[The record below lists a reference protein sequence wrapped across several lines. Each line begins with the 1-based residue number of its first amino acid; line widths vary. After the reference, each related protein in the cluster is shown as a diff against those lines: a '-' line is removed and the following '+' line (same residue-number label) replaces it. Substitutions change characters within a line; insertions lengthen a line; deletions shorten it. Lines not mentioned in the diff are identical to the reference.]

1 MFTLAAALA
10 LAAQEPEVP
19 PRELAED
26 PPVTDLCAMP
36 GEDAAA
42 ARAGWAIIDARE
54 MYNPSDLADALRAI
68 PAGKRAVVRG
78 GSFNGADMRK
88 VAPLLAGAC
97 LVETELEGTN
107 WEGTAIPNLRMV
119 RIAFTAAKAARA
131 RWPGLSTYG
140 VDLAG
145 SDFTGADLAGL
156 RFVPAW
162 QGADFGEVSFR
173 AANLT
178 GASFAC
184 GVTVDV
190 WCINFGPDFAGAD
203 LTRADLSSIGVG
215 GDGAAG
221 ARIDGTIVA
230 PDSLAALAAARIE
243 GPVRLA
249 ETVTS
254 PYAYIADEFPPHAP
268 TIAILTPE
276 EARVLISATRSLAEA
291 EDRPSFDCTKAT
303 TPIEKTLC
311 GEYESALRSLDRGL
325 AEAWA
330 AARAAGKGDLAAQR
344 RWLASRDKCGGD
356 RTCLADLYQA
366 RIAVLRGQLGPG
378 IALKPGEK
386 VIYEDDAL
394 PLPDAMRRGALYER
408 ILPVLREASGEEITL
423 TGNPDGSIA
432 AEGSAVR
439 ANAHT
444 CELGAPVTRFDP
456 RTGWWSAKNDAGV
469 TVPLFRIEGRRIV
482 LRYSGN
488 SGNTPE
494 EAGDFITCGVRAY
507 FEDGIDLEPRPRTRP
522 LR

>member
-190 WCINFGPDFAGAD
+190 WCINAGPDFTGAD
-203 LTRADLSSIGVG
+203 LTGTDLSSLGVW
-215 GDGAAG
+215 DERIAG

-230 PDSLAALAAARIE
+230 PYSLGALTTARIE
-243 GPVRLA
+243 GPVRLGSN
-249 ETVTS
+249 VTS
-254 PYAYIADEFPPHAP
+254 PYEDIEDEFPPFQPEIVNITA
-268 TIAILTPE
+268 E
-276 EARVLISATRSLAEA
+276 EARTLIAATGAVTEA
-291 EDRPSFDCTKAT
+291 EDRPSFDCAKAAAA
-303 TPIEKTLC
+303 IEKTIC
-311 GEYESALRSLDRGL
+311 GEYETELRSLDRAL
-325 AEAWA
+325 AEVWGKV
-330 AARAAGKGDLAAQR
+330 RAGGKGDLAAQR
-344 RWLASRDKCGGD
+344 RWLASRGQCDGD
-356 RTCLADLYQA
+356 RTCLADLYEA

-378 IALKPGEK
+378 IALAPGESVK
-386 VIYEDDAL
+386 YYDDTL
-394 PLPDAMRRGALYER
+394 PLPDAMRKGELYER
-408 ILPVLREASGEEITL
+408 ILPVLSEASGQEITL

-432 AEGSAVR
+432 AEGSAFR

-456 RTGWWSAKNDAGV
+456 KTGWWSARSDAGV
-469 TVPLFRIEGRRIV
+469 TVPLFRVEGRRII

-488 SGNTPE
+488 LGNTPE
-494 EAGDFITCGVRAY
+494 EAGEFMTCGMRAY
-507 FEDGIDLEPRPRTRP
+507 FVDGIDLSAR
-522 LR
+522 